1 MADNLQYL
9 QDYTIEILQYEYAK
23 EKFDQHKA
31 YYYVEHL
38 ITPVIESISNKI
50 LPYTS
55 NHRIKRSPMQVELV
69 FDTPVVSDNIFSVAV
84 NYEMTEIV
92 FYLHSPSLHIETK
105 TLSIEDP
112 NVFNEQDIWLEFAR
126 MLTDRKKG
134 LDQNFLPSDEK

>member
-1 MADNLQYL
+1 
-9 QDYTIEILQYEYAK
+9 
-23 EKFDQHKA
+23 
-31 YYYVEHL
+31 
-38 ITPVIESISNKI
+38 
-50 LPYTS
+50 
-55 NHRIKRSPMQVELV
+55 
-69 FDTPVVSDNIFSVAV
+69 
-84 NYEMTEIV
+84 MTEIV